1 MASYDID
8 GTLRPWQEVARRH
21 AWEVLLLGNGLSI
34 NVWPKFA
41 YASLFDQAQ
50 QDGLGTSDRAL
61 FDGTHNFERALSDL
75 KTAMRV
81 AGALGMDAGPMLERY
96 RSIQVALGHA
106 IRQVH
111 LNRSAVPDETFDR
124 IRTTML
130 EHEWI
135 FTTSYDLIVYWAM
148 KGPDGWAPFADFLSQ
163 NGRCEF
169 DPERTAVYAEQVPVY
184 FLHGALHLVVGGDGV
199 TRKLLRRGLRGL
211 LAQFGQPIDGDA
223 QARPLLVTEG
233 SAGEKLRAIEGN
245 TYLTHCLEQLRALD
259 RPTVVFGSSLS
270 VQDAHLV
277 DALHESPD
285 RPLAI
290 SMMPAPKREITARKA
305 DLIGRLRTRELLF
318 FDARTHPLGALHL
331 RAQARD
337 VRSGAYP
344 ASRSRDDRAHREDRR
359 DGDEPIRQA
368 ER

>member
-1 MASYDID
+1 MTSYDID
-8 GTLRPWQEVARRH
+8 GTLRPWREVARQH
-21 AWEVLLLGNGLSI
+21 PWEVLLLGNGLSI

-41 YASLFDQAQ
+41 YASLFDQAR
-50 QDGLGTSDRAL
+50 QDGLGPRDRAL

-75 KTAMRV
+75 KTAMHV
-81 AGALGMDAGPMLERY
+81 AETLDMDTGPMLERY
-96 RSIQVALGHA
+96 RSIQISLGHA

-111 LNRSAVPDETFDR
+111 LKRSAITDVTFGR
-124 IRTTML
+124 IRAAML
-130 EHEWI
+130 DHEWI

-148 KGPDGWAPFADFLSQ
+148 KGPDGWAPFADCLSQ

-169 DPERTAVYAEQVPVY
+169 DPERTAVYAEQVPVF

-245 TYLTHCLEQLRALD
+245 AYLTHCLDQLRALD

-270 VQDAHLV
+270 AHDAHLV
-277 DALHESPD
+277 DALGENPD

-305 DLIGRLRTRELLF
+305 DLIGRLRSSELLF
-318 FDARTHPLGALHL
+318 FDARTHPLGAPNL
-331 RAQARD
+331 RTP
-337 VRSGAYP
+337 VS
-344 ASRSRDDRAHREDRR
+344 
-359 DGDEPIRQA
+359 
-368 ER
+368 